1 MITYNGS
8 DKDAL
13 KAIDKMASEVTLE
26 ELVEIT
32 KLPPVAEMKKKTAE
46 AKSTRE
52 AKEQWSYGQP
62 YEDQK

>member
-26 ELVEIT
+26 ELVEIM
-32 KLPPVAEMKKKTAE
+32 KLPSVAEMKKKLAPE
-46 AKSTRE
+46 AKSKRE
-52 AKEQWSYGQP
+52 AKEQ
-62 YEDQK
+62 